1 MRLKRSSIVLI
12 ALIISA
18 CGGEAS
24 LPTINPQP
32 QRPAP
37 QPRPPINADEPE
49 PAPQWPTAEATSA
62 APAPQ
67 PAPTQAANAGQ
78 PVPNPAVGQP
88 LVDTWELP
96 TQPIDPNPNY
106 AYEQDQEI
114 FDSMYFKNYGT
125 NPFVRTETDPLSTFA
140 MDIDSASY
148 SLMRS
153 SINQGLLP
161 PADSVRVE
169 EYLNAFDYEYPQP
182 EDGDFAIYSEVAP
195 SPFGG
200 PNYELVQIGI
210 QARSIEVADRKPAA
224 LTFVI
229 DTSGS
234 MAQDNRLEMVKNAL
248 IYLAGQLEPDDSLA
262 IVAFNDGMRVVLNP
276 TSGANQMDII
286 TAINSLEPA
295 GSTNAEAGLYK
306 GFELAWQAYK
316 PEGINRI
323 LLCSDGVAN
332 SGMTEPSQL
341 LATFQQYLDAGV
353 QLSTYGVGMG
363 NYNDILLEQLADK
376 GDGNYAYFDSADEAQ
391 RLFGEQLTGSLQT
404 IGREAKIQVNFDPNV
419 VKRYRLI
426 GYENRAV
433 ADSDFRNDSVDGGEV
448 GAGHSVTAL
457 YEIKR
462 HPEAQGPIAQVN
474 IRYISMDTN
483 APVEESLNISTAQI
497 HRSFDRASARMH
509 LATSVAEY
517 AELLRHSRWNNG
529 TDILDVLDLAEE
541 AALDLPNNQSA
552 VEFVTLLRQ
561 AEQMHQ

>member
-1 MRLKRSSIVLI
+1 MRFKRGSIVLI

-24 LPTINPQP
+24 VPTSVSDPKL
-32 QRPAP
+32 RPAP
-37 QPRPPINADEPE
+37 QAEPTSVAQQ
-49 PAPQWPTAEATSA
+49 PAPQVDPNGGAEQ
-62 APAPQ
+62 PAPQ
-67 PAPTQAANAGQ
+67 PIPSQPPADAAGAPLPDVQ
-78 PVPNPAVGQP
+78 VI
-88 LVDTWELP
+88 P
-96 TQPIDPNPNY
+96 TQPLDPGRPY
-106 AYEQDQEI
+106 SSDQDQEV

-153 SINQGLLP
+153 SINQNLLP

-169 EYLNAFDYEYPQP
+169 EYLNAFDYDYPQP

-210 QARSIEVADRKPAA
+210 QAREIAVADRKPAA

-229 DTSGS
+229 DSSGS
-234 MAQDNRLEMVKNAL
+234 MAQDGRLEMVKNAL
-248 IYLAGQLEPDDSLA
+248 IYLAGKLQPDDSLA
-262 IVAFNDGMRVVLNP
+262 IVAFNNDMRVVLQP
-276 TSGANQMDII
+276 TTGENQMAII
-286 TAINSLEPA
+286 TAINSLEPS
-295 GSTNAEAGLYK
+295 GGTNAEAGLRA
-306 GFELAWQAYK
+306 GFDLAWQAFK

-323 LLCSDGVAN
+323 LMCSDGVAN

-341 LATFQQYLDAGV
+341 LATFQEYLDAGV

-376 GDGNYAYFDSADEAQ
+376 GDGNYGYIDSADEAQ
-391 RLFGEQLTGSLQT
+391 RLFGEQLTGSLET
-404 IGREAKIQVNFDPNV
+404 IGREAKIQVSFDPNV

-426 GYENRAV
+426 GYENRDV
-433 ADSDFRNDSVDGGEV
+433 ADSDFRNDSVDGGEI
-448 GAGHSVTAL
+448 GGGHNVTAL

-462 HPEAQGPIAQVN
+462 HPDAQGTIAQVN
-474 IRYISMDTN
+474 IRYVDMDTN
-483 APVEESLNISTAQI
+483 APVEESLSISTEQI
-497 HRSFDRASARMH
+497 HSSFDRSSARMH
-509 LATSVAEY
+509 LAASVAEF

-541 AALDLPNNQSA
+541 AALDLPNNQGA
-552 VEFVTLLRQ
+552 AEFVNLLKQ
-561 AEQMHQ
+561 AERMHQ